1 MNRLFTEAVDVLVIE
16 EDDAV
21 RGRVAEGIRE
31 TGCRV
36 EEARNGNEAA
46 IVMKLW
52 SVRALVLGA
61 KAPGIDEL
69 LGLVGGAHPPLVIRV
84 SEAS

>member
-1 MNRLFTEAVDVLVIE
+1 VKGLFAEAVDVLVIE

-31 TGCRV
+31 TGCSV
-36 EEARNGNEAA
+36 EEARDRFEAA

-52 SVRALVLGA
+52 PVRALVLGA

-69 LGLVGGAHPPLVIRV
+69 LSLVGGAHPPLVIRV
-84 SEAS
+84 SETS